1 MTQPPL
7 STVTFHREGSVGVIT
22 LNRPEKLNAIND
34 AMKADLHQVLD
45 LAEADTLVRA
55 ILVHGNG
62 RAFSAGF
69 DLTGGTAG
77 TGLAEKRKEL
87 EEDFDLIM
95 RFWDSPKPTVSAIH
109 GFCLGGA
116 LELAIACDLTIAS
129 AACKMGEPEP
139 KFGSGI
145 VAMLL
150 PWLINPKHAKQLLLT
165 GEDKLDAQ
173 RAYEIGLINQIA
185 DEGKHVEAAMAM
197 AKKVAA
203 LDRTAI
209 TYTKQAI
216 NRSYDIMGM
225 RQALL
230 SALETDII
238 IESTETPE
246 STEFNTVLAEQGLK
260 AALKWRE
267 EKYN

>member
-1 MTQPPL
+1 MTQPTM
-7 STVTFHREGSVGVIT
+7 STVAFSREGSVGIIT

-34 AMKADLHQVLD
+34 AMKADLHHALD
-45 LAEADTLVRA
+45 LAEADDLVRA

-69 DLTGGTAG
+69 DLAGGTAG
-77 TGLAEKRKEL
+77 SGLAEKRKEL

-95 RFWDSPKPTVSAIH
+95 RFWNSPKPTVSALH

-116 LELAIACDLTIAS
+116 LELAVACDMTIAS
-129 AACKMGEPEP
+129 AGCRMGEPEP

-150 PWLINPKHAKQLLLT
+150 PWLISPKHAKELLLT
-165 GEDKLDAQ
+165 GEDRLSAQ
-173 RAYEIGLINQIA
+173 RAYDMGLINQVA
-185 DEGKHVEAAMAM
+185 DEGKHLEVGLVL

-230 SALETDII
+230 AALETDII

-246 STEFNTVLAEQGLK
+246 SAEFNAVLAAQGLK

>member
-1 MTQPPL
+1 MNLT
-7 STVTFHREGSVGVIT
+7 TVRYQRNASIGIIT
-22 LNRPEKLNAIND
+22 LNRPDKLNAIND
-34 AMKADLHQVLD
+34 TMKNDLHQALNV
-45 LAEADTLVRA
+45 AQADEQVRA
-55 ILVHGNG
+55 IVIHGNG

-69 DLTGGTAG
+69 DLSGGTAG
-77 TGLAEKRKEL
+77 VDLAKKRKEL

-95 RFWDSPKPTVSAIH
+95 RFWDSPKPTVAAIH

-116 LELAIACDLTIAS
+116 LELAVACDMTIACAD
-129 AACKMGEPEP
+129 CKMGEPEP

-150 PWLINPKHAKQLLLT
+150 PWMVSPKHAKELLLT
-165 GEDKLDAQ
+165 GEDKLTAQ
-173 RAYEIGLINQIA
+173 RAYDIGLVNQIA
-185 DEGKHVEAAMAM
+185 APGTHLETAMAM
-197 AKKVAA
+197 AKKVAS
-203 LDRTAI
+203 LDKTAI

-230 SALETDII
+230 AALETDII

-246 STEFNTVLAEQGLK
+246 TKEFNTILAEQGLK
-260 AALKWRE
+260 AALTWRTS
-267 EKYN
+267 KYG

>member
-1 MTQPPL
+1 MNL
-7 STVTFHREGSVGVIT
+7 STVLFQRQGSIGIIT

-34 AMKADLHQVLD
+34 AMKADLHTALD
-45 LAEADTLVRA
+45 MAEADEQVRA

-69 DLTGGTAG
+69 DLADGTAG
-77 TGLAEKRKEL
+77 TDLAAKRQEL

-95 RFWDSPKPTVSAIH
+95 RFWNSPKPTVAALH

-116 LELAIACDLTIAS
+116 LELAVACDLTV
-129 AACKMGEPEP
+129 AAAGAKMGEPEP

-150 PWLINPKHAKQLLLT
+150 PWLISPKHAKQLLLT
-165 GEDKLDAQ
+165 GEDRLDAQ
-173 RAYEIGLINQIA
+173 RAYEMGLINQIA
-185 DEGKHVEAAMAM
+185 EEGSHVETGLAL
-197 AKKVAA
+197 AKKVAG

-209 TYTKQAI
+209 AYTKQAI

-238 IESTETPE
+238 IEATETPE
-246 STEFNTVLAEQGLK
+246 SKEFNQILAAQGLK
-260 AALKWRE
+260 AALQWRQNR
-267 EKYN
+267 YG